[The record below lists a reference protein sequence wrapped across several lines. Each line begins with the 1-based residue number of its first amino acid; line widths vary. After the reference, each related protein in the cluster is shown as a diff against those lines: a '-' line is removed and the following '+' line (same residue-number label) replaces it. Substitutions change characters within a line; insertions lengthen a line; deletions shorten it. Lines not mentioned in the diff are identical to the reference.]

1 MLPLSPSTL
10 RLHVPIQLTLD
21 FRQRVSLLAFSLT
34 VKPQCGAGKAEGKSS
49 EQSRSRTY
57 PNFLIASSSTFT
69 SPIHSQQIPHHLK
82 PKMAPA
88 PTTKSNKAPSKGGKS
103 GPSKSVSTSKGG
115 KGSAKP
121 SSAGVKK
128 SKKPQGRVSGEQ
140 VKTKNALAHKESNKK
155 KKKVYTAQEL
165 GIPELNG
172 IRPEGV
178 TKPPN
183 MKKGKKFVDDDEGM
197 NAIMALVMAEKEGNI
212 ESKMQKAR
220 HLEEL
225 REAKKAEAEKRA
237 KSKKESFEGRKQ
249 IIAENEK
256 RKKNGDASAPESRK
270 SMKNGYFK
278 GFGDDEPPKS
288 LDSKKSRKR
297 VSFG

>member
-1 MLPLSPSTL
+1 
-10 RLHVPIQLTLD
+10 
-21 FRQRVSLLAFSLT
+21 
-34 VKPQCGAGKAEGKSS
+34 
-49 EQSRSRTY
+49 
-57 PNFLIASSSTFT
+57 
-69 SPIHSQQIPHHLK
+69 
-82 PKMAPA
+82 MAPA
-88 PTTKSNKAPSKGGKS
+88 PTTKSNKAPTRGGKS
-103 GPSKSVSTSKGG
+103 GPSKSVGTSKGG

-140 VKTKNALAHKESNKK
+140 VKTKNAVAHKETNKK

-172 IRPEGV
+172 IKPEGV

-183 MKKGKKFVDDDEGM
+183 MKKGKKFVDDDVGM

-249 IIAENEK
+249 IIAESEK
-256 RKKNGDASAPESRK
+256 KKKNSDAAAPESRK

-278 GFGDDEPPKS
+278 GFGDSEPPKS
-288 LDSKKSRKR
+288 LDSKKTRKR